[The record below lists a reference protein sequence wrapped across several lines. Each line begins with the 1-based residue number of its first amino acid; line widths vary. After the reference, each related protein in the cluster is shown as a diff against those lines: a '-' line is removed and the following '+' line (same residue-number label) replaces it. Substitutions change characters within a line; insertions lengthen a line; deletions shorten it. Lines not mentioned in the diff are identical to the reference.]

1 MAGRMSARLIGL
13 LTAFERAVIAGLMA
27 TITMLTLAQV
37 IWRYVLQM
45 PIQWSEEVAR
55 YCFVWVTF
63 IGAAALM
70 RLRDGHPAI
79 DVLHES
85 VGPGIQRA
93 LRLTSRL
100 IVIVGSL
107 AIATGGF
114 RMMQLQWHQLSP
126 SLEVP
131 MAWIYLC
138 MFIGPLIGVFWV
150 VWCARH
156 GWVEDQQ

>member
-1 MAGRMSARLIGL
+1 
-13 LTAFERAVIAGLMA
+13 
-27 TITMLTLAQV
+27 
-37 IWRYVLQM
+37 
-45 PIQWSEEVAR
+45 
-55 YCFVWVTF
+55 
-63 IGAAALM
+63 
-70 RLRDGHPAI
+70 
-79 DVLHES
+79 
-85 VGPGIQRA
+85 
-93 LRLTSRL
+93 
-100 IVIVGSL
+100 VIVGSL